1 MEEPAREHVL
11 VMLPNQRLMV
21 HHGQK
26 FRTFEPVHKAA
37 GHSCAN
43 EATCR
48 LQENPLRF
56 IINIYIRFPLSF
68 YMTQQL
74 AQNIEGDFK
83 MWKELLLGEN
93 VVREDFCCFLLVM
106 HYASS

>member
-1 MEEPAREHVL
+1 
-11 VMLPNQRLMV
+11 
-21 HHGQK
+21 
-26 FRTFEPVHKAA
+26 
-37 GHSCAN
+37 
-43 EATCR
+43 
-48 LQENPLRF
+48 
-56 IINIYIRFPLSF
+56 
-68 YMTQQL
+68 MTQQL